1 MNWGSGVTHLNHIGR
16 YREIAN
22 VMIKHGFGF
31 LFDRL
36 SLQKIVGRWKSPGVG
51 EGGPGPG
58 TPQRLR
64 IALVELG
71 PTFVK
76 LGQLLSIRPD
86 LLGPEY
92 IAELEKLQ
100 NEVPPVSFQA
110 VMAVCR
116 ESGIEVEQAFA
127 FIDPVPLAAASIAQ
141 VHRAVL
147 NSGEEVVLK
156 VQRPGIAKAIE
167 TDLLILADMGRLLEK
182 RTAWGSLY
190 RVSGIVAELSEAV
203 RRELDFEQEARNADI
218 FFTNY
223 RDDPHVLIPRVYW
236 DYTNQRVLT
245 LEYIGGIKISDFN
258 ALRASN
264 LNTADIAQS
273 LLASL
278 YTQIYERGFFHAD
291 PHPGNISVSPTGQI
305 IYYDFG
311 QVGVL
316 DQVLKEECIN
326 LLLGMM
332 DYDAEAVTRALLAIG
347 IGTQYIRRA
356 ELIRDVARLEKK
368 YYGMPLPQIKLG
380 EAMAELLELSTRY
393 QVRIPAELSLVVK
406 MLMTIESIVTQ
417 LDPQIS
423 LVKIAEP
430 YGKRVLLQRYSPWR
444 LATLIR
450 RSVADY
456 ARLVRGLPD
465 ELEKILVL
473 VSEGEIKLK
482 LEIINMEKVAAK
494 FDVMSNR
501 LSLAIILGSLLMG
514 TALLADKANSV
525 LLTRLPVVELGFL
538 AAFILGLVLTW
549 SIIKSGRF

>member
-1 MNWGSGVTHLNHIGR
+1 MNWGNGSVHFSQIGR

-22 VMIKHGFGF
+22 VLVKHGFGF

-36 SLQKIVGRWKSPGVG
+36 SLQKIVGRWKAQEAG

-64 IALVELG
+64 MALVELG
-71 PTFVK
+71 PAFVK

-92 IAELEKLQ
+92 ITELEKLQ

-110 VMAVCR
+110 VMEVCR
-116 ESGIEVEQAFA
+116 ESGIEVEQTFA
-127 FIDPVPLAAASIAQ
+127 HIDAVPLAAASIAQ

-147 NSGEEVVLK
+147 KGGEEVVLK
-156 VQRPGIAKAIE
+156 VQRPGIDKVIE

-182 RTAWGSLY
+182 RTDWGSLY
-190 RVSGIVAELSEAV
+190 RVSEIVAELSRAV
-203 RRELDFEQEARNADI
+203 RQELDFEQEARNADI
-218 FFTNY
+218 FYTNY
-223 RDDPHVLIPRVYW
+223 RNDPHVLIPRIYW
-236 DYTNQRVLT
+236 DYTNRRVLT
-245 LEYIGGIKISDFN
+245 LEYIAGTKITDFT

-291 PHPGNISVSPTGQI
+291 PHPGNIAVSPSGQI

-347 IGTQYIRRA
+347 IGARYIRR
-356 ELIRDVARLEKK
+356 EDLIRDVARLEKK
-368 YYGMPLPQIKLG
+368 YYGKPLAQIKLG

-393 QVRIPAELSLVVK
+393 QVRVPAELSLVVK

-423 LVKIAEP
+423 LVKIAGP
-430 YGKRVLLQRYSPWR
+430 YGRRVLVQRYAPWH
-444 LATLIR
+444 LAALAR
-450 RSVADY
+450 RSAAGY
-456 ARLVRGLPD
+456 ARLAQGLPD
-465 ELEKILVL
+465 ELEKILDL

-482 LEIINMEKVAAK
+482 MEINNMEKVAAK

-501 LSLAIILGSLLMG
+501 LSLAIILASLLMG
-514 TALLADKANSV
+514 TALIADKANSV
-525 LLTRLPVVELGFL
+525 ILARLPVVELGFL
-538 AAFILGLVLTW
+538 AAFILGLFLTW
-549 SIIKSGRF
+549 SIIKSGRY